1 MKLYKIRGVLALVI
15 TPVFTVIT
23 CIIAIIATV
32 IFRVSEENI
41 QIIPRY
47 WARFISGIVGMKVT
61 LRGGDNLK
69 AGQPYILAVNHQSQF
84 DIFALQGYLN
94 IDFRWLAKKELFA
107 IPIFGYSMKR
117 AGYISVDRSRGR
129 QALKSLYAAAERI
142 AAGSSVVIFPEGTRS
157 PDGKLQKFK
166 SGGMVLAIK
175 SGVPIVPV
183 AICGTHEVLPKGKLL
198 SRPGRVTINVG
209 KPIDLSGFKMAQK
222 QELAEQLHD
231 EVATLVREVHENGIV

>member
-1 MKLYKIRGVLALVI
+1 MELYKIRGALVLI
-15 TPVFTVIT
+15 ATPILTVIT
-23 CIIAIIATV
+23 CTMAIVATI
-32 IFRVSEENI
+32 IFRVSAENV

-47 WARFISGIVGMKVT
+47 WAKLISRMVGMKVT

-84 DIFALQGYLN
+84 DIFALQGYLD

-107 IPIFGYSMKR
+107 IPIFGYGMKR
-117 AGYISVDRSRGR
+117 AGYISVDRSSGR
-129 QALKSLYAAAERI
+129 QALKSLYAAADKI
-142 AAGSSVVIFPEGTRS
+142 AAGASVVIFPEGTRS

-183 AICGTHEVLPKGKLL
+183 AICGTHGVMPKGKLL

-209 KPIDLSGFKMAQK
+209 KPIDISGFKMAQK
-222 QELAEQLHD
+222 QELAERLHN
-231 EVATLVREVHENGIV
+231 EVAALAREY